1 MKHKKNL
8 FSICRFIA
16 RNLIIFSIY
25 VSKLIM
31 LEGRKSVVELI
42 RMLFVKCKI
51 SCEQKSSHIDLI

>member
-1 MKHKKNL
+1 MKHKKIL

-31 LEGRKSVVELI
+31 LEGRKSGVKFAVELI

-51 SCEQKSSHIDLI
+51 SCEQK